1 MITRVQHRDRPWSDA
16 YVSVLCGPIAMPS
29 TDALRAA
36 VGAIVRDY
44 PHSRLTWRLDSAAWQ
59 WHDDRPLESVV
70 VERDWPGDDVGS
82 ALDAMAGDAAL
93 TSPLCLI
100 RYPNHIGL
108 RMLHCVGDGRLFLT
122 TISTVLQSAL
132 TGEVVEWPVQ
142 RARSS
147 PLLGAAAK
155 TFGGRPRL
163 LRDAVRDRVALTPD
177 APVGPGEQRPWTP
190 ARRTIYGSLA
200 RSRADELFDWGAQF
214 APKASRFALLIALML
229 RAMRRVGLET
239 SDDRRVLVDLRR
251 YLGWRYIDGNFVAG
265 VPMRIDAE
273 MAPEELSASMR
284 ITMSSARPL
293 ANQLLTS
300 ARSRFATPIP
310 VTSFDP
316 NGLARVTFT
325 NMGRTPE
332 IDGLPFLTDLPPV
345 YGGSVPPDGPFG
357 LTVLFGDNRRM
368 ISINVAFND
377 NVIDAD
383 LVQRAVDAA
392 IADPI
397 GLVSESPLP
406 SRSGGPT

>member
-1 MITRVQHRDRPWSDA
+1 MITRVQHRDRPWADA
-16 YVSVLCGPIAMPS
+16 YVSVLCGPFAMPT

-36 VGAIVRDY
+36 VGAISRDY
-44 PHSRLTWRLDSAAWQ
+44 PHSRLTWRLDTESWQ
-59 WHDDRPLESVV
+59 WHDDRALESVV

-82 ALDAMAGDAAL
+82 TLDAMVGDAAFA
-93 TSPLCLI
+93 SPLCLI

-108 RMLHCVGDGRLFLT
+108 RMLHSVGDGRLFLT

-132 TGEVVEWPVQ
+132 TGEIVEWPVQ

-155 TFGGRPRL
+155 TFGSRPRL
-163 LRDAVRDRVALTPD
+163 LRDAVRDRVSLTPEPL
-177 APVGPGEQRPWTP
+177 AGSGEQKPWTP

-200 RSRADELFDWGAQF
+200 RSRADELFDWGTQF

-229 RAMRRVGLET
+229 RAMRRVGLDT

-265 VPMRIDAE
+265 VPMRVDAE
-273 MAPEELSASMR
+273 MTPEELSASMR
-284 ITMSSARPL
+284 TTMSSARPL

-300 ARSRFATPIP
+300 ARSRFAMPTPP
-310 VTSFDP
+310 TSFDP

-357 LTVLFGDNRRM
+357 LTVLFGENRRM

-383 LVQRAVDAA
+383 LVQRAVDIA
-392 IADPI
+392 ISDPI

>member
-1 MITRVQHRDRPWSDA
+1 
-16 YVSVLCGPIAMPS
+16 MPT

-36 VGAIVRDY
+36 VGAISRDY
-44 PHSRLTWRLDSAAWQ
+44 PHSRLTWRLDTASWQ
-59 WHDDRPLESVV
+59 WHDDRALESVV
-70 VERDWPGDDVGS
+70 VERDWPGDDIGL
-82 ALDAMAGDAAL
+82 ALDAIAGDAAL

-108 RMLHCVGDGRLFLT
+108 RMSHSVGDGRLFLT
-122 TISTVLQSAL
+122 TISTVLRTAL
-132 TGEVVEWPVQ
+132 TEEVVPWPVQ
-142 RARSS
+142 RANSS
-147 PLLGAAAK
+147 PLLSAAAK
-155 TFGGRPRL
+155 TFGGKPRL
-163 LRDAVRDRVALTPD
+163 LRDAVRDRVAMTGS
-177 APVGPGEQRPWTP
+177 AVQSGEQQPWTP

-214 APKASRFALLIALML
+214 APKASRFALLIALVL
-229 RAMRRVGLET
+229 RAMRSVGMET

-265 VPMRIDAE
+265 VPMRIEAE

-284 ITMSSARPL
+284 TTMSSARPL

>member
-1 MITRVQHRDRPWSDA
+1 
-16 YVSVLCGPIAMPS
+16 
-29 TDALRAA
+29 
-36 VGAIVRDY
+36 
-44 PHSRLTWRLDSAAWQ
+44 
-59 WHDDRPLESVV
+59 
-70 VERDWPGDDVGS
+70 
-82 ALDAMAGDAAL
+82 
-93 TSPLCLI
+93 
-100 RYPNHIGL
+100 
-108 RMLHCVGDGRLFLT
+108 
-122 TISTVLQSAL
+122 
-132 TGEVVEWPVQ
+132 
-142 RARSS
+142 
-147 PLLGAAAK
+147 
-155 TFGGRPRL
+155 
-163 LRDAVRDRVALTPD
+163 
-177 APVGPGEQRPWTP
+177 
-190 ARRTIYGSLA
+190 
-200 RSRADELFDWGAQF
+200 LFDWGAQF
-214 APKASRFALLIALML
+214 APKASRFALLISLIL

-284 ITMSSARPL
+284 TTMSSARPL

-357 LTVLFGDNRRM
+357 LTVLFGDNRQM

>member
-1 MITRVQHRDRPWSDA
+1 
-16 YVSVLCGPIAMPS
+16 MPT

-36 VGAIVRDY
+36 VGAISRDY
-44 PHSRLTWRLDSAAWQ
+44 PHSRLTWRLDTASWQ
-59 WHDDRPLESVV
+59 WHDDRALESVV
-70 VERDWPGDDVGS
+70 VERDWPGDDIGL
-82 ALDAMAGDAAL
+82 ALDAIAGDAAL

-108 RMLHCVGDGRLFLT
+108 RMSHSVGDGRLFLT
-122 TISTVLQSAL
+122 TISTVLRTAL
-132 TGEVVEWPVQ
+132 TEEVVPWPVQ
-142 RARSS
+142 RANSS
-147 PLLGAAAK
+147 PLLSAAAK
-155 TFGGRPRL
+155 TFGGKPRL
-163 LRDAVRDRVALTPD
+163 LRDAVRDRVAMTSS
-177 APVGPGEQRPWTP
+177 AVQQGEQQPWTP

-214 APKASRFALLIALML
+214 APKASRFALLIALVL
-229 RAMRRVGLET
+229 RAMRSVGMET

-265 VPMRIDAE
+265 VPMRIEAE

-284 ITMSSARPL
+284 TTMSSARPL